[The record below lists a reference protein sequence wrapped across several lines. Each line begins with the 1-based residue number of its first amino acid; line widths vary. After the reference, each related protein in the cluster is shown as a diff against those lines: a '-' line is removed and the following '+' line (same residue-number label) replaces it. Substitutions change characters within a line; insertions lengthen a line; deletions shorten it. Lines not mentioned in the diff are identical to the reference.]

1 MNQTWQNSKKSN
13 FRPILARLAQIWAQK
28 FFFVGLSLLS
38 MLVIVASCHCIQF
51 QGKLMILI
59 QTQENDEKS
68 HFGPGPKFG
77 SQKNFFFKN
86 LASSV
91 TRYNGQISSC
101 TISDK
106 TNDPILRKLRDGRT
120 ERRADRRTD
129 GKSDFMDAVPPKFS
143 VQQEHLFCL
152 SSYWSFKLSITPQ
165 NAKAF
170 AYCFFCIH
178 CWCKKNKSIVL

>member
-1 MNQTWQNSKKSN
+1 
-13 FRPILARLAQIWAQK
+13 
-28 FFFVGLSLLS
+28 

-59 QTQENDEKS
+59 QTQENDKKS

-77 SQKNFFFKN
+77 SQKKIIFFLKN

-91 TRYNGQISSC
+91 TRYNGKISSC